1 MIQGSNAL
9 FPLVLFPYLFIIF
22 DKEVFAQLVIIESI
36 VLYLLAFSLYSFDVT
51 GVKYV
56 GQADKDLTEKCNI
69 FYDILLIRL
78 FIFIVLCLCCIIIVL
93 FFYQEFLV
101 STLLWMLFPLG
112 MILQCNYY
120 HQAIEKNSILAT
132 IVFFCRSSAIV
143 FAFILCKD
151 NNDFNLVV
159 LILGGN
165 YLLSG
170 VLSVVFLAKNFKIQW
185 YQFSL
190 QRLYLKL
197 KDGFGIYLGNLSVAL
212 FRGSNVLLLSLV
224 STPAAIAVYALA
236 EKFTK
241 TTQALVRPLNQFAYP
256 KVVKDVKD
264 SEDLNEVFSIIL
276 ARTTPQLL
284 VLVGGLVLVLSV
296 GMVLQIYEL
305 LPHDLDQAFLAFFV
319 MSFAT
324 GFGVCNYM
332 FGTVGMSLMNYGS
345 YYAKAIFTVGVVS
358 VFVTLILGYH
368 FNEYGAAIAYT
379 LSEVLLLVFFLIKF
393 KSISSRV

>member
-9 FPLVLFPYLFIIF
+9 LPLVLFPYLFIIF
-22 DKEVFAQLVIIESI
+22 DKEVFSQLVIIESI
-36 VLYLLAFSLYSFDVT
+36 VLYVVAFSLYSFDVT

-56 GQADKDLTEKCNI
+56 GQNDKDLLEKCNI

-78 FIFIVLCLCCIIIVL
+78 FIFIALCFGCTIIVL

-112 MILQCNYY
+112 MILQSNYY
-120 HQAIEKNSILAT
+120 HQAIEKNLILAI
-132 IVFFCRSSAIV
+132 IVFFCRTSAIV
-143 FAFILCKD
+143 FALIFCKD

-170 VLSVVFLAKNFKIQW
+170 LLSFSFLAKNFQISR

-190 QRLYLKL
+190 QRLFVKL

-224 STPAAIAVYALA
+224 SAPAAIAIYALA
-236 EKFTK
+236 EKFIK

-264 SEDLNEVFSIIL
+264 SKDLNEVFRIIL
-276 ARTTPQLL
+276 MRTTPQLL
-284 VLVGGLVLVLSV
+284 ILIGGMVLVLSV
-296 GMVLQIYEL
+296 GIILQIYEL
-305 LPHDLDQAFLAFFV
+305 LPHDLDQAFLVFFV

-324 GFGVCNYM
+324 VFGVCNYM
-332 FGTVGMSLMNYGS
+332 FGTIGMSLMNFGS
-345 YYAKAIFTVGVVS
+345 YYAKAIFLVGVVS
-358 VFVTLILGYH
+358 VFVTLILGYQ
-368 FNEYGAAIAYT
+368 FNEFGAAIAYT